1 MVCSNNSSDVGVRP
15 VSSLSVLGSLPHFF
29 FNPHSLCAL
38 ATSQCVLNP
47 IAVFG
52 FQDWA
57 TPALWLLAFVVPSTD
72 LAAKSLSVHFQ
83 FPGQQH
89 HLLGLTESLCHRVEE
104 ASLKSA
110 RVLRQISKWQE
121 GALLLTLV
129 LLSLGTYKNS
139 LKKKYHF
146 KTRTKELLLFS
157 FKMLF

>member
-1 MVCSNNSSDVGVRP
+1 MVCSNNSSDVGVSP

-57 TPALWLLAFVVPSTD
+57 IPALWFLAFVVSSTS
-72 LAAKSLSVHFQ
+72 LAAKSLAVHFQ